1 MSIRSAEVSDCFG
14 IAKVQIASNRT
25 TYRGIM
31 ADTYLDGLS
40 YEDKAQEWKSR
51 IQNEKVYVAETE
63 ENKIVG
69 FVSVSVERTNDLAEK
84 ELLSIYILKEYQKR
98 GIGRQLIR
106 KVISNCVQNEVDSL
120 MLWTLRSNPSRS
132 YYEYINGHQVGT
144 RKIIRGEDVLEQ
156 VAYLWSS
163 VSDIK
168 I

>member
-1 MSIRSAEVSDCFG
+1 
-14 IAKVQIASNRT
+14 
-25 TYRGIM
+25 
-31 ADTYLDGLS
+31 
-40 YEDKAQEWKSR
+40 
-51 IQNEKVYVAETE
+51 
-63 ENKIVG
+63 
-69 FVSVSVERTNDLAEK
+69 
-84 ELLSIYILKEYQKR
+84 
-98 GIGRQLIR
+98 
-106 KVISNCVQNEVDSL
+106 

>member
-1 MSIRSAEVSDCFG
+1 M
-14 IAKVQIASNRT
+14 KN
-25 TYRGIM
+25 
-31 ADTYLDGLS
+31 
-40 YEDKAQEWKSR
+40 
-51 IQNEKVYVAETE
+51 VYVAETE

-69 FVSVSVERTNDLAEK
+69 FASVSVERTNDLAEK
-84 ELLSIYILKEYQKR
+84 ELLSIYILKEYQQK
-98 GIGRQLIR
+98 GIGRQLIK
-106 KVISNCVQNEVDSL
+106 KVISNCVQNKVDSL